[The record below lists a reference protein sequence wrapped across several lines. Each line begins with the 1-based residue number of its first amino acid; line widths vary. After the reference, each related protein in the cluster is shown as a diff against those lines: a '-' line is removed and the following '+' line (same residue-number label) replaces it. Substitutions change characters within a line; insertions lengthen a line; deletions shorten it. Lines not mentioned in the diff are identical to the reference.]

1 MRAIE
6 SLYVRRN
13 RQLYSS
19 APKEWLLRVERWE
32 IFRPSI
38 LPILVFL
45 VDAED
50 ELLY

>member
-1 MRAIE
+1 MAIKGG
-6 SLYVRRN
+6 
-13 RQLYSS
+13 
-19 APKEWLLRVERWE
+19 AVEDLPP
-32 IFRPSI
+32 FHSSI